1 MTMKHANRSGGFTL
15 IEIMVVMVIL
25 GLLVALVAPNI
36 MGRGDEARVTAAE
49 AQLRNISSALD
60 LYRLDNSHYPST
72 EQGLEALVEKPTGSP
87 EPSNWNPEGYMNA
100 IPKDPWGNEYQYVQ
114 PGSQG
119 PYDLYSYGADGR
131 EGGEGVNADI
141 SVWDVEE

>member
-1 MTMKHANRSGGFTL
+1 MTMKNGSRSRGFTL

-49 AQLRNISSALD
+49 AQLRNIGSALD

-72 EQGLEALVEKPTGSP
+72 EQGLDALVEKPSGSP
-87 EPSNWNPEGYMNA
+87 EPSNWNPDGYMNA

-114 PGSQG
+114 PGSEG

>member
-1 MTMKHANRSGGFTL
+1 MKNASRSRGFTL

-72 EQGLEALVEKPTGSP
+72 EQGLDALVEKPSGSP
-87 EPSNWNPEGYMNA
+87 EPKNWNPDGYMNS

-114 PGSQG
+114 PGSEG

-131 EGGEGVNADI
+131 EGGDGVNADI